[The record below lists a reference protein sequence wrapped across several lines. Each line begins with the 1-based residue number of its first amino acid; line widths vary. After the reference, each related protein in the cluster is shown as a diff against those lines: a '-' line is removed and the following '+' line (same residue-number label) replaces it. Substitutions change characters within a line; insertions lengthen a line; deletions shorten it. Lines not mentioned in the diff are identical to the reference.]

1 MNNLN
6 IEPWKDQQLLNAE
19 ERIKELERENKELK
33 TIVHNIKDRGY
44 WESIRL
50 EIRETFDKLPLRSM
64 WGTDQSKFTTA
75 VSSILRIT
83 FNLNQ
88 IYKLSHEQYEKSKE
102 FTDKIL
108 EFLKNNYV
116 ENKEDK

>member
-1 MNNLN
+1 MNDTNEERYLRDRLT
-6 IEPWKDQQLLNAE
+6 EAE
-19 ERIKELERENKELK
+19 ERVRSLENENAELK
-33 TIVHNIKDRGY
+33 TIVYNIKNRGY

-50 EIRETFDKLPLRSM
+50 EIRDTFDKLPLRSM
-64 WGTDQSKFTTA
+64 FSTDKAKFTTA

-116 ENKEDK
+116 EN